1 MTNLLNKY
9 REILLYAFFG
19 VLTTLINIFVFFL
32 MRDFLNSSIVISNT
46 IAWLLSVL
54 FAFVTNKKWVFESK
68 NNQRLKEMV
77 HFYLARIATLLIETI
92 VLYILID
99 LMLINDTISKV
110 FSNIIVIVLNYVF
123 SKMFVFK
130 R

>member
-1 MTNLLNKY
+1 MNLLNKY
-9 REILLYAFFG
+9 REILLYVFFG
-19 VLTTLINIFVFFL
+19 VLTTLINIIVFFV

>member
-1 MTNLLNKY
+1 MNLLNKY
-9 REILLYAFFG
+9 REILLYVFFG
-19 VLTTLINIFVFFL
+19 VLTTLINIIVFFL

-99 LMLINDTISKV
+99 LMLINDAISKV

>member
-1 MTNLLNKY
+1 MNLLNKY
-9 REILLYAFFG
+9 REILLYVFFG
-19 VLTTLINIFVFFL
+19 VLTTLINIIVFFL